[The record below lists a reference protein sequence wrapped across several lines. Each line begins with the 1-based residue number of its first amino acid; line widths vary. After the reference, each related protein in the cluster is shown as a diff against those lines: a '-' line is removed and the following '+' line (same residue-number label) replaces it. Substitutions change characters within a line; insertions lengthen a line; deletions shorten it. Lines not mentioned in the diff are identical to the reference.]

1 MGIRP
6 AQAQPPA
13 GPAHHLPDPRS
24 RQRLA
29 PLRALQLDQ
38 QHPVG
43 RVRRIL
49 GGQVLEIG
57 MDHRRARPPDL
68 PATQYAVLD
77 HPRMLGLGP
86 ALVRIELPMADVN
99 VRRDALAAARLLPQ
113 MQVDQVQPA
122 QLADTEPPVAQ
133 PGHDHLVP
141 RRSQVADQR
150 LPRAVG
156 EHLRMTPPHRRCRAQ
171 RVGRKLPGHVPE
183 EHPPPV
189 GPGRQPL
196 AVQLA
201 RQLLVGSLRSLELVE
216 ALQARGR
223 AVQRALRVRFLP
235 ARHGLPYG
243 PAYSAPTAAMYRLR
257 SRIVTVSGD
266 RLSNSSHRR

>member
-1 MGIRP
+1 MLPFEASNRVREPVPHGMGIRP

-13 GPAHHLPDPRS
+13 GPAHHLPHPRG

-68 PATQYAVLD
+68 PATQDAVLD

-99 VRRDALAAARLLPQ
+99 MRRDALAAARLLPQ

-122 QLADTEPPVAQ
+122 QLADTEPPS
-133 PGHDHLVP
+133 P
-141 RRSQVADQR
+141 SQVTIILSRAD
-150 LPRAVG
+150 
-156 EHLRMTPPHRRCRAQ
+156 
-171 RVGRKLPGHVPE
+171 RKSPISVS
-183 EHPPPV
+183 
-189 GPGRQPL
+189 L
-196 AVQLA
+196 A
-201 RQLLVGSLRSLELVE
+201 
-216 ALQARGR
+216 
-223 AVQRALRVRFLP
+223 P
-235 ARHGLPYG
+235 
-243 PAYSAPTAAMYRLR
+243 SA
-257 SRIVTVSGD
+257 SIFG
-266 RLSNSSHRR
+266 